1 MSRGLNNVANNA
13 TNRVAN
19 TATSKVNNKV
29 SRVTSKVNNKIDS
42 FFPQVDTDT
51 NGWLIVDG
59 REYEIDQFNIDFV
72 QSVDHKGQPQN
83 EVRGGKM
90 LVALSETLPDS
101 MYHWAMKHQS
111 KDGEVV
117 FKSKTGSA
125 PLKVV
130 FRNAHCIS
138 LARNVG
144 AYSGLSTGLVIS
156 PEKIVINGIDFSNF
170 WVK

>member
-1 MSRGLNNVANNA
+1 MSRTGSRVASNA

-19 TATSKVNNKV
+19 TATGKAASVKRKV
-29 SRVTSKVNNKIDS
+29 SNKINS

-51 NGWLIVDG
+51 SGWLVVDG
-59 REYEIDQFNIDFV
+59 REYELVQFKIDFA
-72 QSVDHKGQPQN
+72 QTVDHKGQPQS
-83 EVRGGKM
+83 EMRGGKM
-90 LVALSETLPDS
+90 LVAFSETVPDS

-130 FRNAHCIS
+130 FTNAHCIS
-138 LARNVG
+138 LARNVD

-156 PEKIVINGIDFSNF
+156 PEKIVINGIDFNNF